1 MWHPHV
7 DDRVRLTQDVPE
19 LFLHRGDTGI
29 VRSVWCSPVEAFEV
43 EFQDVAPDSPDSQV
57 RALLSEQFLQVEE
70 SEVVML

>member
-19 LFLHRGDTGI
+19 LSLHRGDTGI

-43 EFQDVAPDSPDSQV
+43 EFKDVDPDSPS